1 MRRASV
7 RLSSIPAQC
16 TQTPTLGVARAA
28 LIVVGVGL
36 MPLHAQAQ
44 ESYAPSAPVI
54 IEPLPLPQS
63 EPQLP
68 PTLPSD
74 PLPNAPTPGSRE
86 NSGIGT
92 PGVPSGNAGENVDSN
107 AAETARERM
116 APRTPA
122 EIEKIIEAAPAPE
135 QPEKSA
141 PDATLPPVGT
151 ADTNAA
157 PSFRG
162 KVLAPKLQ
170 WRVENPFRFFSDPA
184 ATELHRKAYAALDG
198 SERRSPVL
206 AAERLLAARQ
216 PRGWASSIIDTTCW
230 NTRLNKHQC
239 DDRSDYLAPRAHR
252 VEVTVDGIAEAA
264 TVACQWSSVPR
275 DTGINTAPPETILQ
289 PCGKPLRL
297 EVPYPAGTDVSVSVG
312 GVELQRTTIKVQDL
326 LIVGMGDSFASGEG
340 NPDVPVT
347 FSRERATAYGD
358 AKNEPTVSGF
368 PAREGH
374 WKQIGDK
381 NFVKGNARWLDQAC
395 HRSLYSHQLRAA
407 LQLAIEAPQRAV
419 TYIGLA
425 CSGAEITDGLFLR
438 YKGNE
443 WVPNPPELSQISAAA
458 QAQCD
463 KTPAEPQDLPEA
475 YHIKGAVP
483 ELGGLVLLKCP
494 IEQARKIDLLF
505 LSIGG
510 NDIGFARL
518 LANAI
523 LANQSTLRKLGGW
536 IGEVHGQSQAAGL
549 LDTLN
554 ERYKALN
561 RALHNI
567 LHIPWDESNRILL
580 TGYPGLALLGDGSQV
595 CPDGAAGMEVV
606 TDFHLSAQKARE
618 GVWVSDKLNR
628 IMESSAQKYGW
639 TFVEHHRRAFVD
651 RGICAGF
658 TDNAFSIAD
667 DLRLPRRIDSRWVPY
682 NPADY
687 QPYARRQRW
696 FRTPND
702 AFLTANFHVAPS
714 ILQKA
719 LKLKSLSYFQLVLA
733 ATYSGAFHPTA
744 EGHAAI
750 ADALVEQSRAVLD
763 RYGAGSPL
771 RSDPTHAAQ

>member
-1 MRRASV
+1 MRRGSV
-7 RLSSIPAQC
+7 R
-16 TQTPTLGVARAA
+16 TQRAA
-28 LIVVGVGL
+28 RCALGIAIAGL
-36 MPLHAQAQ
+36 AVAGGLPRVQAQ
-44 ESYAPSAPVI
+44 DSYAPGGSVVI
-54 IEPLPLPQS
+54 TPLPPPQGDQQPLPLP
-63 EPQLP
+63 PI
-68 PTLPSD
+68 D
-74 PLPNAPTPGSRE
+74 PLPNAPTPPAAVPGSDAA
-86 NSGIGT
+86 NAA
-92 PGVPSGNAGENVDSN
+92 PSGMSKNVK
-107 AAETARERM
+107 RESLM
-116 APRTPA
+116 PRTPD
-122 EIEKIIEAAPAPE
+122 EIEKIIEAAPAA
-135 QPEKSA
+135 QGV
-141 PDATLPPVGT
+141 PDRPDLEDPADAAVRT
-151 ADTNAA
+151 AL

-162 KVLAPKLQ
+162 RPLAPKLS
-170 WRVENPFRFFSDPA
+170 WSVENPFRFFTDPA
-184 ATELHRKAYAALDG
+184 VTEMHRRAYAALQG
-198 SERRSPVL
+198 GERRNPVL
-206 AAERLLAARQ
+206 ATERLLSARE
-216 PRGWASSIIDTTCW
+216 PRGWAAHAIDTTCW
-230 NTRLNKHQC
+230 DTRLNKHRC
-239 DDRSDYLAPRAHR
+239 DNRSDYLSPRMHR
-252 VEVTVDGIAEAA
+252 VSISLEGIADAA
-264 TVACQWSSVPR
+264 TVSCQWSSVPR
-275 DTGINTAPPETILQ
+275 DTGINTAPPVTALQ
-289 PCGKPLRL
+289 PCSMPLRL
-297 EVPYPAGTDVSVSVG
+297 EVPYPAGADVAVSVG

-340 NPDVPVT
+340 NPDVPVS
-347 FSRERATAYGD
+347 FSRERATSYGD
-358 AKNEPTVSGF
+358 AKSEPTVSGF
-368 PAREGH
+368 PARDGD

-381 NFVKGNARWLDQAC
+381 AFINGNARWLDQAC

-407 LQLAIEAPQRAV
+407 LQLAIEAPHRAV
-419 TYIGLA
+419 TYVGLA

-443 WVPNPPELSQISAAA
+443 WVPNPPQLSQISAAA

-463 KTPAEPQDLPEA
+463 KTRAQPQDLPEA

-483 ELGGLVLLKCP
+483 ELGGLVLYKCP
-494 IEQARKIDLLF
+494 VEHARAIDLLF

-523 LANQSTLRKLGGW
+523 LSNQSTLRKLGGW
-536 IGEVHGQSQAAGL
+536 IGEVHGQSEASGL

-567 LHIPWDESNRILL
+567 LHIPWNESDRILL

-595 CPDGAAGMEVV
+595 CPDGAAGMDVV

-628 IMESSAQKYGW
+628 IMASSARKYGW

-651 RGICAGF
+651 RGVCAGF

-667 DLRLPRRIDSRWVPY
+667 DLRLPRKINGRWEPF

-687 QPYARRQRW
+687 RPYAKRQRW

-750 ADALVEQSRAVLD
+750 ADALVEQSRAVLE
-763 RYGAGSPL
+763 RYGAGTPIYAD
-771 RSDPTHAAQ
+771 RGHAAQ